1 MNELQDS
8 ERKPHKDFS
17 WERLHK
23 AATNGTTVLL
33 KSLGLTLASWNAIIC
48 NKNVHRASLYN
59 FEKPSQEN
67 CRWSSLINFI
77 NKMSRLFSTWLSPCK
92 HIVRLVG
99 SFSLDY
105 SFSHCHPLHL
115 SLPPILEVSHAQTL
129 AWYSMQP
136 RSCRALDWS
145 SISNEFLLLLLPVLQ
160 QASVD
165 THLEQP
171 SIN

>member
-1 MNELQDS
+1 MSHRTVKENLI
-8 ERKPHKDFS
+8 KIPS

-33 KSLGLTLASWNAIIC
+33 KSLGVTLASWNAIIC
-48 NKNVHRASLYN
+48 NKSVHRASLYN

-92 HIVRLVG
+92 HIVLLVG

-105 SFSHCHPLHL
+105 SFSHCHPLHF
-115 SLPPILEVSHAQTL
+115 SLPPFWKSHLCRRWHDTACSPGL
-129 AWYSMQP
+129 AVLWTGAPAVMSFCCCSYQSFS
-136 RSCRALDWS
+136 R
-145 SISNEFLLLLLPVLQ
+145 LLWIP
-160 QASVD
+160 
-165 THLEQP
+165 
-171 SIN
+171 I